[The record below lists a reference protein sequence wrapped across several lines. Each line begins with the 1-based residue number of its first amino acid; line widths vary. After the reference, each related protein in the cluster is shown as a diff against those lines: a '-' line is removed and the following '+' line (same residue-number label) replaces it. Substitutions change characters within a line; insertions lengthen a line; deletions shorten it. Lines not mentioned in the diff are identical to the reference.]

1 MQESMMSDVSVFSID
16 PTPPKAATSAGAAG
30 AAADVMGLEDM
41 PVALCNLERV
51 FFDREDDAEGGGGE
65 DFEDRDL
72 GGGRV
77 GVSLADSI
85 MRPNAKGQKS
95 QQINWGFKDLN
106 FMIRGQNLRW
116 RGQSACGNRLQLKNS
131 VR

>member
-1 MQESMMSDVSVFSID
+1 MRMQESMMSDVSVFSID
-16 PTPPKAATSAGAAG
+16 PTPPKIVTSAGAAG
-30 AAADVMGLEDM
+30 AAAEVMGLEDM

-51 FFDREDDAEGGGGE
+51 LFDREDDAEGGGGE

-77 GVSLADSI
+77 GGSLAESI

-95 QQINWGFKDLN
+95 QLIIG
-106 FMIRGQNLRW
+106 GLRI
-116 RGQSACGNRLQLKNS
+116 
-131 VR
+131 